1 MKQNEKLLVYAVTG
15 FLVVILM
22 LAVVLGGGGRDGARQ
37 PESAREMVIVAAPS
51 LEEVLNSAKIGLGK
65 VPDQPVA
72 LSLPIEQPLP
82 APVVIQ
88 PPTSASLVTERLG
101 LSRRENGFRIV
112 RVQTKDTFGG
122 LLQKWCGKPDA
133 FMESAQCLNE
143 ELDVTRLR
151 AGSEITLP
159 LVEDDVLL
167 AAYEARMPRPLSPV
181 GGIAV
186 TPAATPAGTPAVT
199 PAVNAALG
207 GVPPVKVVPSKQ
219 PMQPSAI
226 AANANNRAGV
236 PMDASIVRSGD
247 QRKYTIKSGDSYW
260 KIAER
265 EVGKKGAAKFI
276 EQIHKLN
283 PDLDSDNL
291 HEGVQIQLPPAT
303 AKTAAQN

>member
-186 TPAATPAGTPAVT
+186 TPAATPAGTPAV
-199 PAVNAALG
+199 NAALG

-265 EVGKKGAAKFI
+265 E
-276 EQIHKLN
+276 
-283 PDLDSDNL
+283 
-291 HEGVQIQLPPAT
+291 
-303 AKTAAQN
+303 

>member
-186 TPAATPAGTPAVT
+186 TPAATPAGTPAV
-199 PAVNAALG
+199 NAALG

>member
-72 LSLPIEQPLP
+72 LLLPIEKPLA

-186 TPAATPAGTPAVT
+186 TPAGSPAGSPAVS
-199 PAVNAALG
+199 PAGAPAGAPAGNAALG
-207 GVPPVKVVPSKQ
+207 GVPPVKVVPSAKSARRAPPSSLSRSTSSTRTLIRTTCTKVCRFSCHRPPLKQ
-219 PMQPSAI
+219 
-226 AANANNRAGV
+226 R
-236 PMDASIVRSGD
+236 
-247 QRKYTIKSGDSYW
+247 RKT
-260 KIAER
+260 
-265 EVGKKGAAKFI
+265 
-276 EQIHKLN
+276 
-283 PDLDSDNL
+283 
-291 HEGVQIQLPPAT
+291 
-303 AKTAAQN
+303 

>member
-72 LSLPIEQPLP
+72 LLLPIEKPLA

-151 AGSEITLP
+151 AGSEIPLP
-159 LVEDDVLL
+159 LVEDAVLL

-186 TPAATPAGTPAVT
+186 TPAGSPAGAPAG
-199 PAVNAALG
+199 NAALG

-247 QRKYTIKSGDSYW
+247 QRKYTIKSGASYW

-303 AKTAAQN
+303 AKTAAQH

>member
-72 LSLPIEQPLP
+72 LLLPIEQPLA

-186 TPAATPAGTPAVT
+186 TPAGSPAG
-199 PAVNAALG
+199 NAALG

-219 PMQPSAI
+219 PLQPSAI

-291 HEGVQIQLPPAT
+291 HEGVQIHLPPAT